1 MDTVAKGV
9 PHYFKDGK
17 EHKGGM
23 HKMPNGQL
31 HSGKTHT
38 KSSKRLYHL
47 SELSKTVQKKVKGKK
62 SGSEKKS
69 KKS

>member
-1 MDTVAKGV
+1 MAKGV
-9 PHYFKDGK
+9 RHYFKDGK

-23 HKMPNGQL
+23 HKMPNGEL

-38 KSSKRLYHL
+38 KSSKKLYHL
-47 SELSKTVQKKVKGKK
+47 GKLSKAVQKKVKGKK
-62 SGSEKKS
+62 SGTQKKS